1 MINLNSIENLSSGE
15 FWGFLIFPAA
25 ASLFCLWSFIRYL
38 RFVRLIEDTPTS
50 KIRSAAQGFIELEG
64 RGVLIPQA
72 TIASP
77 LSGSVCIWYRYKI
90 ERKVVNGKNTHWR
103 TIQSGSS
110 PHPIRIDDTTG
121 QCLLAQKGASIHTHL
136 KKSWYGMSATPST
149 MSIDRSNSLMQFG
162 NYRYTEE
169 LIPENTPLYALGHF
183 KTVRSTDNFQQQKAV
198 ARIISDWKADY
209 EYLLAKFDR
218 NNDGLLDEKEWKLV
232 RLAAKLEADDLRKEL
247 LNEAEIHTMEKP
259 VKGLPYLISTGEQDS
274 FANKFKW
281 YSRLAF
287 VAFVFSGYSSVWLI
301 QARLSAQSL

>member
-1 MINLNSIENLSSGE
+1 MIDLNSIENLSPGE

-25 ASLFCLWSFIRYL
+25 LSLFCLWAFIRYL
-38 RFVRLIEDTPTS
+38 RFSRLIEDTPTS
-50 KIRSAAQGFIELEG
+50 KIRSAAQGFTELEG

-72 TIASP
+72 TLASP
-77 LSGSVCIWYRYKI
+77 LSGKICIWYRYKI
-90 ERKVVNGKNTHWR
+90 ERKVSNGKSTSWR

-110 PHPIRIDDTTG
+110 PHPIRLDDTTG
-121 QCLLAQKGASIHTHL
+121 QCLLTQKGASIHTHL
-136 KKSWYGMSATPST
+136 KKSWYGMSSAPSA
-149 MSIDRSNSLMQFG
+149 MSIDRSDSLMQFG

-169 LIPENTPLYALGHF
+169 LIAENTPLYALGHF
-183 KTVRSTDNFQQQKAV
+183 KTVRSSDHFQQQKAV
-198 ARIISDWKADY
+198 ATIISDWKADY
-209 EYLLAKFDR
+209 KSLLAKFDR

-247 LNEAEIHTMEKP
+247 LNEPEIHTMEKP

-287 VAFVFSGYSSVWLI
+287 VAFVLCSYCSIWLI
-301 QARLSAQSL
+301 QARLSLHTL